1 MKQTWRWF
9 GPDDPTSL
17 DVIVQA
23 GARGIVSSLH
33 HLESGEAWS
42 KSEISKHQQEIARFT
57 NGAPSGLEW
66 DVVESLVVSE
76 DIKRQSGDFKQHLEN
91 YRISLKNLAD
101 SGITTVC
108 YNFMP
113 VIDWTRT
120 DLAHRLAS
128 GGTAMRF
135 DIVDFAVFD
144 IFLLERP
151 GARHDFSEE
160 LLETCERRHA
170 QMTDAEKSTLVQ
182 NIVAGLPGSN
192 EKLTLDEVRGHLSQ
206 YARISREQLAGHLVD
221 FLGEVVPLAERLGVR
236 LCCHP
241 DDPPFAL
248 MGLPRVTSTAKDYRN
263 FLNAV
268 DSPANGMTFC
278 SGSFGARHDNDLL
291 AMIDEFAD
299 KIHFAHLRAVK
310 RDADSVPCSFFED
323 EHLAGDIDMIAIV
336 GALMLEEKRRKRE
349 GRSDHQIPMRPDHGQ
364 DIADDLG
371 RKGAQPGYP
380 VIGRLKGLAELR
392 GVMSALQHA
401 ECGL

>member
-9 GPDDPTSL
+9 GPNDPTSI
-17 DVIVQA
+17 DAVVQA
-23 GARGIVSSLH
+23 GAQGIVSSLH
-33 HLESGEAWS
+33 HVNSGEVWS
-42 KSEISKHQQEIARFT
+42 NGEIAKRKQEIARFA
-57 NGAPSGLEW
+57 NGAPSGLKW

-76 DIKRQSGDFKQHLEN
+76 DIKKQSGDFKEHLEN
-91 YRISLKNLAD
+91 YRTSLKHLAA

-120 DLAHRLAS
+120 DLAHRLPT

-144 IFLLERP
+144 IFLLQRP
-151 GARHDFSEE
+151 GARNDFSKE
-160 LLETCERRHA
+160 LLESCERRHA
-170 QMTDAEKSTLVQ
+170 EMTDAEKSALVQ

-192 EKLTLDEVRGHLSQ
+192 EKLTLAQVREHLSQ
-206 YARISREQLAGHLVD
+206 YDHISREQLARHLVD
-221 FLGEVVPLAERLGVR
+221 FLGEIVPLAEQLGMR

-248 MGLPRVTSTAKDYRN
+248 MGLPRVTSTAKDYRA
-263 FLNAV
+263 FLDAV
-268 DSPANGMTFC
+268 DSPANGVTFC

-291 AMIDEFAD
+291 AITGEFAD
-299 KIHFAHLRAVK
+299 KIHFVHLRAVK
-310 RDADSVPCSFFED
+310 RDTDAVPCSFFED
-323 EHLAGDIDMIAIV
+323 EHLAGDIDMVAII
-336 GALMLEEKRRKRE
+336 GALLLEEKRRKEE

-364 DIADDLG
+364 DIVDDLG
-371 RKGAQPGYP
+371 REGAQPGYP

-401 ECGL
+401 EFGL